1 MKKTK
6 FNELKKI
13 FDTLHGPN
21 GCLWDK
27 KQTHQSLLPCLK
39 EESDEFIAAV
49 KKKDYHNMKEELG
62 DILIQVMFHS
72 KIASK
77 DGRFDVEDVIDYL
90 IKKLV
95 RRHPHVFGKNKVK
108 VKDSDEII
116 KNWNE
121 IKKLE
126 KKQLKE
132 KTVKKGAKKCK

>member
-6 FNELKKI
+6 FNELKEI
-13 FDTLHGPN
+13 FDILHSPK

-39 EESDEFIAAV
+39 EEADEFIAAV

-77 DGRFDVEDVIDYL
+77 ENRFDVEDVIDYL

-95 RRHPHVFGKNKVK
+95 RRHPHVFGKVK
-108 VKDSDEII
+108 VNSSEEII

-126 KKQLKE
+126 KKGLIKD
-132 KTVKKGAKKCK
+132 KNTKKGAKKCK